1 MKLQSGVLLLVSAA
15 VSLLLVPASLGAQS
29 VPARILV
36 MPFAVQAAPTAPG
49 EAGSSRWLGEA
60 ASSLLADDLTA
71 LGIGA
76 WPREDRVEVFDRL
89 QLPMTSELTR
99 ATMIRI
105 AELIGAS
112 EVVFGEVRVGD
123 SLTVRAHT
131 IRLDT
136 GRQLPDVVETAPF
149 NEMFSLFGRVAFQIG
164 RHTGRA
170 TGGASSGPVPASAPM
185 PLAAFENYIKGL
197 MAATP
202 VAQQR
207 FLESAMSVVPRDG
220 RVLMALWGV
229 YFDQGLHEK
238 ALSVAS
244 AVPASSPQYRR
255 ARFSLALTLIEL
267 KRLDGAYKEL
277 TSLYAQR
284 RSAAVS
290 NALGIVQL
298 RRNPSATGPESAPYY
313 FERAA
318 NEAPGDSDYLFNLGY
333 ARAIAGDSAGALLW
347 LREAVRHH
355 AADGDAHL
363 VMSAVLAT
371 AGRTAEAHREIE
383 LARLLGTS
391 LDVVPSA
398 LNRVPPALERMRVT
412 LDDSLLGTAALSAP
426 AQRDQS
432 ETARFHLERARTLI
446 GDGRDREAVADLRRS
461 IYLAP
466 YEDEPHLLLGRVYQ
480 RAGRVAEA
488 IDEFKVAIW
497 CRESAAARIALG
509 SALFD
514 NGDRDAARREFERAL
529 VLAPDSAEARA
540 WLKRVGGI

>member
-1 MKLQSGVLLLVSAA
+1 VSFLRRLFPFVAVAVSALA
-15 VSLLLVPASLGAQS
+15 VPAPVATQT

-36 MPFAVQAAPTAPG
+36 MPFSVQTAPTAPG
-49 EAGSSRWLGEA
+49 EAGSARWLGEA
-60 ASSLLADDLTA
+60 AASLLADSLTA
-71 LGIGA
+71 SGVGA

-89 QLPMTSELTR
+89 HLPMTSELTR

-105 AELIGAS
+105 GELIGAS
-112 EVVFGEVRVGD
+112 EVVFGEVRVGE

-136 GRQLPDVVETAPF
+136 GRKLPDVTETAPIS
-149 NEMFSLFGRVAFQIG
+149 EMFALFGRVATQIG
-164 RHTGRA
+164 KHTGRA
-170 TGGASSGPVPASAPM
+170 ATAPM
-185 PLAAFENYIKGL
+185 PPPPPMPLPAFENYIKGL

-202 VAQQR
+202 VAQQK
-207 FLESAMSVVPRDG
+207 FLESAMAVVPHDG
-220 RVLMALWGV
+220 RVLMALWNV
-229 YFDQGLHEK
+229 YFEQGLHDK
-238 ALSVAS
+238 ALAVAS
-244 AVPASSPQYRR
+244 AVPAASPQFRR
-255 ARFSLALTLIEL
+255 ARFSVALTLIEL

-277 TSLYAQR
+277 GTLYAQR

-298 RRNPSATGPESAPYY
+298 RRNPGASGTESPAFY

-333 ARAIAGDSAGALLW
+333 ARSLAGDNAGALLW
-347 LREAVRHH
+347 LREAVRNH

-363 VMSAVLAT
+363 VMAAVLAAT
-371 AGRTAEAHREIE
+371 GRTAEAHREIE

-391 LDVVPSA
+391 LDVVPAS
-398 LNRVPPALERMRVT
+398 LSRVPPDLERMRLT
-412 LDDSLLGTAALSAP
+412 LDDSLLGNAALAAP
-426 AQRDQS
+426 AQRDQT
-432 ETARFHLERARTLI
+432 ETARFHLDRGRTLI
-446 GDGRDREAVADLRRS
+446 SEGRDREAVADLRRS

-480 RAGRVAEA
+480 RAGRLGEA

-509 SALFD
+509 SALFE
-514 NGDRDAARREFERAL
+514 NGERDAARREFERAL
-529 VLAPDSAEARA
+529 VLSPDSADARA
-540 WLKRVGGI
+540 WLKRIGGN

>member
-1 MKLQSGVLLLVSAA
+1 MSVQRRLLSVVAVAASVLVLSSA
-15 VSLLLVPASLGAQS
+15 VSTQS

-36 MPFAVQAAPTAPG
+36 MPFSVQAAPTAPG
-49 EAGSSRWLGEA
+49 EAGSARWLGEA
-60 ASSLLADDLTA
+60 AASLLADSLTA
-71 LGIGA
+71 SGIGA

-89 QLPMTSELTR
+89 QVPMTSELTR

-105 AELIGAS
+105 GELIGAS
-112 EVVFGEVRVGD
+112 EVVFGEVRVGE

-136 GRQLPDVVETAPF
+136 GRKLPDVTETAPVS
-149 NEMFSLFGRVAFQIG
+149 EMFALFGRVATQIG
-164 RHTGRA
+164 KHTGRA
-170 TGGASSGPVPASAPM
+170 TTAAHAPLPPM
-185 PLAAFENYIKGL
+185 PLAAFENYVKGL

-202 VAQQR
+202 AAQQK
-207 FLESAMSVVPRDG
+207 FLESAMSVVPHDG
-220 RVLMALWGV
+220 RVLMALWDV
-229 YFDQGLHEK
+229 YFEQGLHEK
-238 ALSVAS
+238 ALAVSS
-244 AVPASSPQYRR
+244 AVPAASPQFRR
-255 ARFSLALTLIEL
+255 ARFSVALTLIEL

-277 TSLYAQR
+277 GTLYGQR

-298 RRNPSATGPESAPYY
+298 RRNPAAGGTDSPAFY

-333 ARAIAGDSAGALLW
+333 ARALAGDTAGALLW

-363 VMSAVLAT
+363 VMAAVLST
-371 AGRTAEAHREIE
+371 TGRTAEAQREIE
-383 LARLLGTS
+383 LARLLGTA
-391 LDVVPSA
+391 LDVVPAS
-398 LNRVPPALERMRVT
+398 LSRVPPALERMRLT
-412 LDDSLLGTAALSAP
+412 LDDSLLGNAALAAP

-432 ETARFHLERARTLI
+432 ETARFHLDRGRTLV
-446 GDGRDREAVADLRRS
+446 GEGRDREAVADLRRS

-480 RAGRVAEA
+480 RAGRVGEA

-497 CRESAAARIALG
+497 CRESPAARIALG

-529 VLAPDSAEARA
+529 VLAPDSADARA
-540 WLKRVGGI
+540 WLKRIGGN

>member
-1 MKLQSGVLLLVSAA
+1 MSFQHGFLPAIATVASVLC
-15 VSLLLVPASLGAQS
+15 VPALAATQS

-36 MPFAVQAAPTAPG
+36 MPFSVQAAPTAPG
-49 EAGSSRWLGEA
+49 EAGSARWLGEA
-60 ASSLLADDLTA
+60 AASLLADELTA
-71 LGIGA
+71 SGIGA

-89 QLPMTSELTR
+89 QVPMTSELAR

-105 AELIGAS
+105 GELIGAS
-112 EVVFGEVRVGD
+112 EIVFGEVRVGE

-136 GRQLPDVVETAPF
+136 GRQLPDVVETAPHG
-149 NEMFSLFGRVAFQIG
+149 EMFALFGRVATQIG
-164 RHTGRA
+164 KHTGRA
-170 TGGASSGPVPASAPM
+170 AAGAVPPPPPM

-202 VAQQR
+202 AAQQR
-207 FLESAMSVVPRDG
+207 FLESAMSVAPRDG
-220 RVLMALWGV
+220 RILMALWGV
-229 YFDQGLHEK
+229 YFDQALHEK

-244 AVPASSPQYRR
+244 AVPSTSLQHRR
-255 ARFSLALTLIEL
+255 ARFSVALTLIEL

-277 TSLYAQR
+277 GTLYSQR
-284 RSAAVS
+284 RAAAVS
-290 NALGIVQL
+290 NAIGIVQL
-298 RRNPSATGPESAPYY
+298 RRNAAATGTDSAAFY

-333 ARAIAGDSAGALLW
+333 ARALAGDSAGALLW

-363 VMSAVLAT
+363 VMGAVLGT
-371 AGRTAEAHREIE
+371 AGRSAEAQRELD

-391 LDVVPSA
+391 LDAVPST
-398 LNRVPPALERMRVT
+398 LPRVPPSLERMRLT
-412 LDDSLLGTAALSAP
+412 LDDSALGTAALAAP

-432 ETARFHLERARTLI
+432 ETARFHLDRARTLI
-446 GDGRDREAVADLRRS
+446 GQGRDREAVADLRRS

-466 YEDEPHLLLGRVYQ
+466 YEDEPHLLLGRIYQ
-480 RAGRVAEA
+480 RAGRVGEA

-529 VLAPDSAEARA
+529 TLAPDSTEARA
-540 WLKRVGGI
+540 WLKRISGD